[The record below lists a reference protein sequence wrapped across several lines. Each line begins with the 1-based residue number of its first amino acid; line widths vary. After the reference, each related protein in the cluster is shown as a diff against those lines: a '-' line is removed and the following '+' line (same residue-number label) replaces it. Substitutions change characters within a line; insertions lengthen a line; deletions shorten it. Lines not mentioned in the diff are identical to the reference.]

1 METELGEYKKK
12 LTQDFLK
19 AVGLRQQQLNQDINQ
34 HYSTRLQA
42 FHAGDQEV
50 DRFTE
55 KESDLRDQY
64 AKSSIQSRFFPIL
77 LLKIISQ

>member
-19 AVGLRQQQLNQDINQ
+19 KVNARQEQLNQDINH
-34 HYSTRLQA
+34 HYSTKFQI

-50 DRFTE
+50 EKFTE
-55 KESDLRDQY
+55 RESELRDQY
-64 AKSSIQSRFFPIL
+64 AKISIQSKFF
-77 LLKIISQ
+77 